1 MKRAQKE
8 LAKTQ
13 AEYDKFKEYRLG
25 LAISK

>member
-13 AEYDKFKEYRLG
+13 AEDDKFKEYKIRTPIG
-25 LAISK
+25 R